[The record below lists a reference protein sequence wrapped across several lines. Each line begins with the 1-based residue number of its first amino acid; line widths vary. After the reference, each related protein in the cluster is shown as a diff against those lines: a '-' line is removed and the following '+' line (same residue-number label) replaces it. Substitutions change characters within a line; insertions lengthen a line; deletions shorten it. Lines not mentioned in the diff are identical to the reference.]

1 MGQVFNLP
9 AWLDA
14 ILPHPLNTASW
25 PEPHPCIIHSRA
37 TRTDVGSKLDR
48 SLVRQ
53 IVPEVFQLTIS
64 MNNRLL
70 AAALFLF
77 TANCAIAQQAS
88 TEKLSVESIYGD
100 KAIAAKSFNSAWATE
115 GHSYAVQ
122 ENSAEQPEGDEKD
135 KAKDIVWQDAVTGD
149 KEILVKSSQLIPADS
164 NKPLSVSS
172 YEFSADRSHVLI
184 YTNTKRVWRQNT
196 RGDYWV
202 LNLAT
207 GKLQKVGSGRPESS
221 LMFAKFSPNGKSV
234 AYVYDRNI
242 YVEDIKAQIVVPITK
257 TDGPHIINGTSD
269 WVNEEEL
276 SIRDGF
282 RWSPDGSQI
291 AYWQFD
297 TTGVPEMTMID
308 NTADRYPKLITFPY
322 PKAGQQNSSCRI
334 GVANL
339 ATDKTSWVPLAGDP
353 KEHYVA
359 RIEWAPKKEG
369 LSAELIVQQLNRLQ
383 NTNRVLRWNSA
394 TEETS
399 EIFVERDDAWVDVHD
414 EMFWLSDGKHFTWA
428 SEQDGW
434 RRIYLV
440 DSSTGARTPVT
451 PTNIDAIELVAIDDA
466 SQLAYV
472 IASPENATQRY
483 LYKANLDGS
492 GWQRLSPE
500 SQPGTHSY
508 RLSAD
513 SKFAVHTYSS
523 LTTVPTTDLVSL
535 TDHKTVRVLEAN
547 EKLVEHVAKHCT
559 ALASF
564 QQVEIEDGVKLDSWV
579 IQPAEIEPGKK
590 YPLLIYVYGEPAG
603 TTVVDR
609 WMGSSYEW
617 YQMLAQQGYVVM
629 SFDNRGTPA
638 PRGRDWRK
646 SIYRK
651 IGINASIDQ
660 AAAVRKVLAD
670 NAHLDPSRVGVWGWS
685 GGGSM
690 TLNAMF
696 RYPDLYSTGIS
707 IAPVPDQLGYDTI
720 YQERYMGLPSD
731 NPDGYKDGSAIHIC
745 DQLKGKLLLIHGTGD
760 DNCHYATMEQL
771 IDKLIEHNKQ
781 FDMLSYPNRTHA
793 IREGKNTTL
802 HLRTLMTNYL
812 HTNLPAGPRE

>member
-1 MGQVFNLP
+1 MKHEFLTVALVLFAANL
-9 AWLDA
+9 A
-14 ILPHPLNTASW
+14 H
-25 PEPHPCIIHSRA
+25 
-37 TRTDVGSKLDR
+37 
-48 SLVRQ
+48 
-53 IVPEVFQLTIS
+53 
-64 MNNRLL
+64 
-70 AAALFLF
+70 
-77 TANCAIAQQAS
+77 AQQDS
-88 TEKLSVESIYGD
+88 TKLTVESIYGD
-100 KAIAAKSFNSAWATE
+100 KAISAKSFNAAWATE
-115 GHSYAVQ
+115 GHSYAIQ
-122 ENSAEQPEGDEKD
+122 EDSAGQPEGDDND
-135 KAKDIVWQDAVTGD
+135 KAKDIVWLNAVTGA
-149 KEILVKSSQLIPADS
+149 KEILVKSSQLIPTGS
-164 NKPLSVSS
+164 KRPLSVDS

-202 LNLAT
+202 LNPAT
-207 GKLQKVGSGRPESS
+207 GTLQKLGSDRPEST
-221 LMFAKFSPNGKSV
+221 LMFAKFSPDGKSV

-242 YVEDIKAQIVVPITK
+242 YVEDIRSQAVVQITK
-257 TDGPHIINGTSD
+257 AEGPHIINGTSD

-297 TTGVPEMTMID
+297 TTGVPVMTMID

-334 GVANL
+334 GVVDV
-339 ATDKTSWVPLAGDP
+339 ATRETSWVPLEGNP
-353 KEHYVA
+353 REHYVA
-359 RIEWAPKKEG
+359 RIEWAPTKKDQP
-369 LSAELIVQQLNRLQ
+369 AELILQQFNRLQ
-383 NTNRVLRWNSA
+383 NTNRVLRWDAA
-394 TEETS
+394 TQKAS
-399 EIFVERDDAWVDVHD
+399 EIFIERDDAWVDVHD
-414 EMFWLSDGKHFTWA
+414 EMFWLSDGIHFTWP
-428 SEQDGW
+428 SELDGW

-440 DSSTGARTPVT
+440 DSRTGARAPLTPANV
-451 PTNIDAIELVAIDDA
+451 DAIELVAIDES

-472 IASPENATQRY
+472 IASPDNATQRF
-483 LYKANLDGS
+483 LHKANLDGS
-492 GWQRLSPE
+492 GWQRISPE
-500 SQPGTHSY
+500 SQPGTHAY

-513 SKFAVHTYSS
+513 RKFAVHTYSS
-523 LTTVPTTDLVSL
+523 LTTVPTIDLVSL
-535 TDHKTVRVLEAN
+535 PEHKTVRVLEAN
-547 EKLVEHVAKHCT
+547 EKLAEHVAKHCT
-559 ALASF
+559 ASASF
-564 QQVEIEDGVKLDSWV
+564 QQVEIEAGLKLDSWV
-579 IQPAEIEPGKK
+579 IQPASMEPGKR

-603 TTVVDR
+603 TTVVDQ

-651 IGINASIDQ
+651 IGINASNEQ

-670 NAHLDPSRVGVWGWS
+670 NPHLDPARVGVWGWS

-696 RYPDLYSTGIS
+696 RFPDLYATGIS

-731 NPDGYKDGSAIHIC
+731 NPEGFKDGSPIHFC
-745 DQLKGKLLLIHGTGD
+745 DRLKGKLLLIHGTGD

-812 HTNLPAGPRE
+812 YLNLPRGPRD

>member
-451 PTNIDAIELVAIDDA
+451 PANIDAIELVAIDDA

-492 GWQRLSPE
+492 GWQRLSAE

-660 AAAVRKVLAD
+660 AAAVKKVLAD
-670 NAHLDPSRVGVWGWS
+670 NAHLDPARVGVWGWS

>member
-1 MGQVFNLP
+1 M
-9 AWLDA
+9 
-14 ILPHPLNTASW
+14 T
-25 PEPHPCIIHSRA
+25 
-37 TRTDVGSKLDR
+37 
-48 SLVRQ
+48 
-53 IVPEVFQLTIS
+53 
-64 MNNRLL
+64 NRLL
-70 AAALFLF
+70 VAALFLF
-77 TANCAIAQQAS
+77 TANCTLAQQAS

-100 KAIAAKSFNSAWATE
+100 KAISAKSFNAAWATE

-122 ENSAEQPEGDEKD
+122 EDSAEQPEGDEKD

-164 NKPLSVSS
+164 EKPLSVSS

-242 YVEDIKAQIVVPITK
+242 YVEDIQAQIVVPITK

-359 RIEWAPKKEG
+359 RIEWAPKKDG
-369 LSAELIVQQLNRLQ
+369 DSAELILQQLNRLQ

-414 EMFWLSDGKHFTWA
+414 EMFWLSDGKNFTWA

-440 DSSTGARTPVT
+440 NSSTGARTPVT
-451 PTNIDAIELVAIDDA
+451 PANIDAIELVAIDGA

-535 TDHKTVRVLEAN
+535 PDHKTVRVLEAN
-547 EKLVEHVAKHCT
+547 EKLAEHVAKHCT

-579 IQPAEIEPGKK
+579 IQPAAFEPGKK

-670 NAHLDPSRVGVWGWS
+670 NAHLDPARVGVWGWS

>member
-1 MGQVFNLP
+1 
-9 AWLDA
+9 
-14 ILPHPLNTASW
+14 
-25 PEPHPCIIHSRA
+25 
-37 TRTDVGSKLDR
+37 
-48 SLVRQ
+48 
-53 IVPEVFQLTIS
+53 

>member
-1 MGQVFNLP
+1 MK
-9 AWLDA
+9 
-14 ILPHPLNTASW
+14 H
-25 PEPHPCIIHSRA
+25 
-37 TRTDVGSKLDR
+37 K
-48 SLVRQ
+48 
-53 IVPEVFQLTIS
+53 
-64 MNNRLL
+64 
-70 AAALFLF
+70 FL
-77 TANCAIAQQAS
+77 AIALVLFAANAAHAQQDS
-88 TEKLSVESIYGD
+88 TRLTVESIYGNN
-100 KAIAAKSFNSAWATE
+100 AISARSFNAAWATE

-122 ENSAEQPEGDEKD
+122 EDSAEQVSGNGSDG
-135 KAKDIVWQDAVTGD
+135 AKDIVWLDAVTGD
-149 KEILVKSSQLIPADS
+149 KEILVKSSQLIPTGS
-164 NKPLSVSS
+164 KQPLSVDS

-207 GKLQKVGSGRPESS
+207 STLKKLGSDRPEST
-221 LMFAKFSPNGKSV
+221 LMFAKFSPDGKSV

-242 YVEDIKAQIVVPITK
+242 YVEDISTQAVVQITK
-257 TDGPHIINGTSD
+257 TDGPHIVNGTSD

-282 RWSPDGSQI
+282 RWSPDGNQI

-297 TTGVPEMTMID
+297 TTGVPVMTMID

-322 PKAGQQNSSCRI
+322 PKAGQQNSSCSI
-334 GVANL
+334 GVVDV
-339 ATDKTSWVPLAGDP
+339 ATRETSWIPLEGDP
-353 KEHYVA
+353 REHYVA
-359 RIEWAPKKEG
+359 RIEWAPEKKDQP
-369 LSAELIVQQLNRLQ
+369 AELILQQFNRLQ
-383 NTNRVLRWNSA
+383 NTNRVLRWNAA
-394 TEETS
+394 TQKTS

-414 EMFWLSDGKHFTWA
+414 EMFWMSGGKHFTWP

-440 DSSTGARTPVT
+440 DSRTGARTPVT
-451 PTNIDAIELVAIDDA
+451 PASVDAIELVAVDES

-472 IASPENATQRY
+472 IASPQNATQRY

-500 SQPGTHSY
+500 SQPGTHAY

-513 SKFAVHTYSS
+513 RKFAVHTYSS
-523 LTTVPTTDLVSL
+523 LTKVPTIELVSL
-535 TDHKTVRVLEAN
+535 PDHQTVRVLEAN
-547 EKLVEHVAKHCT
+547 EKLSEHVAKHCT
-559 ALASF
+559 ALARF
-564 QQVEIEDGVKLDSWV
+564 QQVEIEPGLKLDSWV
-579 IQPAEIEPGKK
+579 IQPASMEPGKK
-590 YPLLIYVYGEPAG
+590 YPLLVYVYGEPAG
-603 TTVVDR
+603 TTVVDQ

-638 PRGRDWRK
+638 PKGRAWRK
-646 SIYRK
+646 SIYRR
-651 IGINASIDQ
+651 IGINASIEQ

-670 NAHLDPSRVGVWGWS
+670 NPHLDPARVGVWGWS

-696 RYPDLYSTGIS
+696 RYPDLYATGIS

-731 NPDGYKDGSAIHIC
+731 NPEGFKDGSPIHFC
-745 DQLKGKLLLIHGTGD
+745 DRLKGKLLLIHGTGD

-812 HTNLPAGPRE
+812 YLNLPRGPRD

>member
-1 MGQVFNLP
+1 MKHKFLALALVLFV
-9 AWLDA
+9 
-14 ILPHPLNTASW
+14 AS
-25 PEPHPCIIHSRA
+25 
-37 TRTDVGSKLDR
+37 G
-48 SLVRQ
+48 
-53 IVPEVFQLTIS
+53 
-64 MNNRLL
+64 
-70 AAALFLF
+70 AL
-77 TANCAIAQQAS
+77 AQQDS

-100 KAIAAKSFNSAWATE
+100 KAISARSFNAAWATE
-115 GHSYAVQ
+115 GHSYAIQ
-122 ENSAEQPEGDEKD
+122 EESAGQAGGDD
-135 KAKDIVWQDAVTGD
+135 SDRAKDIVWLDAVTGD
-149 KEILVKSSQLIPADS
+149 KEILVRSSQVIPEGSA
-164 NKPLSVSS
+164 KPLSVDS

-207 GKLQKVGSGRPESS
+207 GALQKLGSGRPESM
-221 LMFAKFSPNGKSV
+221 LMFAKFSPDGNSV
-234 AYVYDRNI
+234 AYVYDRDI
-242 YVEDIKAQIVVPITK
+242 YVEDIRSQAVVQITK
-257 TDGPHIINGTSD
+257 AEGPHIINGTSD

-282 RWSPDGSQI
+282 RWSPDGGQI

-297 TTGVPEMTMID
+297 TTGVPIMTMID

-334 GVANL
+334 GVVDV
-339 ATDKTSWVPLAGDP
+339 ATRETRWVPLERDP
-353 KEHYVA
+353 REHYVA
-359 RIEWAPKKEG
+359 RIEWAPGKTDEP
-369 LSAELIVQQLNRLQ
+369 AELILQQLNRLQ
-383 NTNRVLRWNSA
+383 NTNRVLRWNAA
-394 TEETS
+394 TQKTS

-414 EMFWLSDGKHFTWA
+414 EMFWLSDGIHFTWPG
-428 SEQDGW
+428 EQDGW

-440 DSSTGARTPVT
+440 DSRTGARTPVT
-451 PTNIDAIELVAIDDA
+451 PANVDAIELVAIDES

-472 IASPENATQRY
+472 IASPQNATQRY

-500 SQPGTHSY
+500 SQPGTHAY

-513 SKFAVHTYSS
+513 RKFAVHTYSS
-523 LTTVPTTDLVSL
+523 LTQVPTIDLVSL
-535 TDHKTVRVLEAN
+535 PDHKTVRVMEAN
-547 EKLVEHVAKHCT
+547 EKLEEHVAKHCK
-559 ALASF
+559 ALARF
-564 QQVEIEDGVKLDSWV
+564 QQVEIEPGLKLDSWV
-579 IQPAEIEPGKK
+579 IQPASMEPGKK
-590 YPLLIYVYGEPAG
+590 YPLLVYVYGEPAG
-603 TTVVDR
+603 TTVVDQ

-638 PRGRDWRK
+638 PKGRAWRK
-646 SIYRK
+646 SIYRR
-651 IGINASIDQ
+651 IGINASTEQ

-670 NAHLDPSRVGVWGWS
+670 NQSLDPARVGVWGWS

-696 RYPDLYSTGIS
+696 RFPDLYATGIS

-731 NPDGYKDGSAIHIC
+731 NPEGFRDGSPIHFC
-745 DQLKGKLLLIHGTGD
+745 DRLRGKLLLIHGTGD

-793 IREGKNTTL
+793 IREGRNTTL

-812 HTNLPAGPRE
+812 YLNLPPGPRD

>member
-1 MGQVFNLP
+1 MKYKLFAVAL
-9 AWLDA
+9 
-14 ILPHPLNTASW
+14 ILFASNGAF
-25 PEPHPCIIHSRA
+25 S
-37 TRTDVGSKLDR
+37 
-48 SLVRQ
+48 
-53 IVPEVFQLTIS
+53 
-64 MNNRLL
+64 
-70 AAALFLF
+70 
-77 TANCAIAQQAS
+77 QQDFID
-88 TEKLSVESIYGD
+88 KLSLESIYGD
-100 KAIAAKSFNSAWATE
+100 KATSAKAFNAAWATE

-122 ENSAEQPEGDEKD
+122 EDSAEQPADGDGSD
-135 KAKDIVWQDAVTGD
+135 GAKDIVWLDAVTGD
-149 KEILVKSSQLIPADS
+149 KEILVKSSQLIPAGS
-164 NKPLSVSS
+164 EVPLSVYS
-172 YEFSADRSHVLI
+172 YEFSADRSLVLI

-202 LNLAT
+202 LDLTAHT
-207 GKLQKVGSGRPESS
+207 LQKVGKDRPESS
-221 LMFAKFSPNGKSV
+221 LMFAKFSPNGKSL

-242 YVEDIKAQIVVPITK
+242 YVEDIKSQAVVPITNA
-257 TDGPHIINGTSD
+257 DDPHIINGTSD

-308 NTADRYPKLITFPY
+308 NTADRYPKLITFTY

-334 GVANL
+334 GVATL
-339 ATDKTSWVPLAGDP
+339 ATGETSWVSLAGDP
-353 KEHYVA
+353 REHYVA
-359 RIEWAPKKEG
+359 RIEWAPKHEG
-369 LSAELIVQQLNRLQ
+369 RSAELILQQLNRLQ
-383 NTNRVLRWNSA
+383 NTNRVLSWNSA
-394 TEETS
+394 THQTR
-399 EIFVERDDAWVDVHD
+399 EIFVERDEAWVDVHD
-414 EMFWLSDGKHFTWA
+414 EMFWLADGRHFTWA
-428 SEQDGW
+428 SERDGW

-440 DSSTGARTPVT
+440 DSRTGARNPVT
-451 PTNIDAIELVAIDDA
+451 PTNVDAIELVAIDD
-466 SQLAYV
+466 SSELAYV

-483 LYKANLDGS
+483 LYHVNLDGS
-492 GWQRLSPE
+492 GWQRLSPT
-500 SQPGTHSY
+500 SQPGTHAY
-508 RLSAD
+508 RFSAD
-513 SKFAVHTYSS
+513 KKFAVHTWSS
-523 LTTVPTTDLVSL
+523 LTRVPTIDLISL
-535 TDHKTVRVLEAN
+535 PDHQTIRVLEGN
-547 EKLVEHVAKHCT
+547 EKLAEHIAKHCT
-559 ALASF
+559 ARASF
-564 QQVEIEDGVKLDSWV
+564 QKVEIEEGVQLDSWV
-579 IQPAEIEPGKK
+579 IQPAAMEPGKK

-603 TTVVDR
+603 TTVVDQ

-638 PRGRDWRK
+638 PKGREWRK
-646 SIYRK
+646 SIYGK

-660 AAAVRKVLAD
+660 AAAVRKVLAGNSD
-670 NAHLDPSRVGVWGWS
+670 LDPARVGVWGWS

-731 NPDGYKDGSAIHIC
+731 NPNGYQDGSPIHMC
-745 DQLKGKLLLIHGTGD
+745 AQLTGKLLLIHGTGD

-781 FDMLSYPNRTHA
+781 FDMLLYPNRTHA

-812 HTNLPAGPRE
+812 HANLPPGPRD

>member
-172 YEFSADRSHVLI
+172 YEVSADRSHVLI

-297 TTGVPEMTMID
+297 TTGVPEMTMIN

-451 PTNIDAIELVAIDDA
+451 PANIDAIELVAIDDA

>member
-1 MGQVFNLP
+1 
-9 AWLDA
+9 
-14 ILPHPLNTASW
+14 
-25 PEPHPCIIHSRA
+25 
-37 TRTDVGSKLDR
+37 
-48 SLVRQ
+48 
-53 IVPEVFQLTIS
+53 

-172 YEFSADRSHVLI
+172 YEVSADRSHVLI

-297 TTGVPEMTMID
+297 TTGVPEMTMIN

-451 PTNIDAIELVAIDDA
+451 PANIDAIELVAIDDA

>member
-660 AAAVRKVLAD
+660 AAAVKKVLAD
-670 NAHLDPSRVGVWGWS
+670 NAHLDPARVGVWGWS

>member
-1 MGQVFNLP
+1 MK
-9 AWLDA
+9 
-14 ILPHPLNTASW
+14 H
-25 PEPHPCIIHSRA
+25 
-37 TRTDVGSKLDR
+37 K
-48 SLVRQ
+48 
-53 IVPEVFQLTIS
+53 
-64 MNNRLL
+64 LL
-70 AAALFLF
+70 AVALILF
-77 TANCAIAQQAS
+77 AVNGARAQQDS

-100 KAIAAKSFNSAWATE
+100 KAISARSFNAAWATA

-122 ENSAEQPEGDEKD
+122 EDSAGQPEGDDSD
-135 KAKDIVWQDAVTGD
+135 KAKDIVWLDAVTGD
-149 KEILVKSSQLIPADS
+149 KEILVKSSQLIPAGS
-164 NKPLSVSS
+164 EKPLSVSS
-172 YEFSADRSHVLI
+172 YEFSVDRSHVLI

-207 GKLQKVGSGRPESS
+207 GALQKLGSGRPEST
-221 LMFAKFSPNGKSV
+221 LMFAKFSPDGKSA

-242 YVEDIKAQIVVPITK
+242 YVEDIKTQAVVPITK

-282 RWSPDGSQI
+282 RWSPDGRQI

-308 NTADRYPKLITFPY
+308 NTADRYPKLITFTY

-334 GVANL
+334 GVADV
-339 ATDKTSWVPLAGDP
+339 ATRETSWVPLAGDP
-353 KEHYVA
+353 REHYVA
-359 RIEWAPKKEG
+359 RIEWAPKKKD
-369 LSAELIVQQLNRLQ
+369 LPAELILQQLNRLQ
-383 NTNRVLRWNSA
+383 NTNRILRWNSA
-394 TEETS
+394 TQETS
-399 EIFVERDDAWVDVHD
+399 EIFVERDEAWVDVHD
-414 EMFWLSDGKHFTWA
+414 EMFWLSDGKHFTWP

-451 PTNIDAIELVAIDDA
+451 PPNVDAIELVAIDES

-472 IASPENATQRY
+472 IASPENATQRF

-492 GWQRLSPE
+492 GWERLSPE
-500 SQPGTHSY
+500 SQPGTHTY

-513 SKFAVHTYSS
+513 RRFAVHTWSS
-523 LTTVPTTDLVSL
+523 LTRVPTIDLVSL
-535 TDHKTVRVLEAN
+535 PDHRTVRVLEAN
-547 EKLVEHVAKHCT
+547 EKLAEHVAKHCT
-559 ALASF
+559 ASARF
-564 QQVEIEDGVKLDSWV
+564 QQVEIEAGLKLDSWV
-579 IQPAEIEPGKK
+579 IQPAAMEPGKK

-603 TTVVDR
+603 TTVVDQ
-609 WMGSSYEW
+609 WMGSSFAW
-617 YQMLAQQGYVVM
+617 YQMLAQQGYVIM

-651 IGINASIDQ
+651 IGINASIEQ

-670 NAHLDPSRVGVWGWS
+670 NLHLDPARVGVWGWS

-696 RYPDLYSTGIS
+696 RYPDLYATGIS

-731 NPDGYKDGSAIHIC
+731 NTEGFKDGSPIHFC
-745 DQLKGKLLLIHGTGD
+745 DRLKGKLLLIHGTGD

-812 HTNLPAGPRE
+812 HHNLPRGPRD